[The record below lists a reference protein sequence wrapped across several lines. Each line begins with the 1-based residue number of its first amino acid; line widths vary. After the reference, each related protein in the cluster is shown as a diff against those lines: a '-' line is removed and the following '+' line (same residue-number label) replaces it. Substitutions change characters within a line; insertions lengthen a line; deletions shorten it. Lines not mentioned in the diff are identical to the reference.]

1 MSGGRSGLRFT
12 DGCVG
17 FPVGRKTRPG
27 RGQAVVYTRE
37 SVHQDDR
44 SAEGCGTKGTPYVAR
59 KTFDRQKIGLKT
71 PFILGRCIGQVERQM
86 NRSISRDLTAT
97 RAMALGEAALQPKLS
112 ASGRETLFFSCQ
124 VLQHL
129 MGSDDKSLIMAEK
142 VESWLPVA
150 AELFGKNQGAAE
162 N

>member
-1 MSGGRSGLRFT
+1 
-12 DGCVG
+12 
-17 FPVGRKTRPG
+17 
-27 RGQAVVYTRE
+27 
-37 SVHQDDR
+37 
-44 SAEGCGTKGTPYVAR
+44 
-59 KTFDRQKIGLKT
+59 
-71 PFILGRCIGQVERQM
+71 M
-86 NRSISRDLTAT
+86 NRSISRDLTAS

-112 ASGRETLFFSCQ
+112 ASGRETLVFSCQ

-162 N
+162 NWFKSRLRLSVLLQAERLALCFEVR